1 MDIFE
6 FVKKQSP
13 VTSDQIADFL
23 TVNRATIRSDLAILV
38 MIGYLDAKP
47 KVGYFPGTSIRSPKM
62 ELSTLENM
70 KVRDVQGVPIVISMN
85 ATVQDAVIL
94 FFLEN
99 VESLIV
105 TDQRGSLAGMVSRK
119 DLLKVTLGNQSAPTM
134 PVSLVMT
141 RQPKIVTV
149 SPEESVLSAAKKLMQ
164 HEVGVLPVV
173 HITTGADGLEIIEPV
188 GGVSKTTMTQV
199 LLNLVTETVAK
210 DDM

>member
-1 MDIFE
+1 
-6 FVKKQSP
+6 

-23 TVNRATIRSDLAILV
+23 KVNRATIRSDLAVLV
-38 MIGYLDAKP
+38 MIGYLEAKP
-47 KVGYFPGTSIRSPKM
+47 KVGYFPGAGLRSPIM
-62 ELSTLENM
+62 GLSRLENM

-149 SPEESVLSAAKKLMQ
+149 GPDESVLSAAKKLMQ

-173 HITTGADGLEIIEPV
+173 HIKLGEDGLEIIEPV

-199 LLNLVTETVAK
+199 LLNLATETVAK
-210 DDM
+210 DDLLNE